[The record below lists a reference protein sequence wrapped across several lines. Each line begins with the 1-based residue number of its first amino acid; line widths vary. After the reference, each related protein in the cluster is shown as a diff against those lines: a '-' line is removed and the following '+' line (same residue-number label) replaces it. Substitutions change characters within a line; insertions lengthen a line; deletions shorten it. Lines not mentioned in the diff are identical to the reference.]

1 MDKCDKDLTL
11 CCNAYIIYMSSGW
24 IYGEEE
30 IRSCENCGIEIEEE
44 YLESEVERCAVV
56 MKKL

>member
-1 MDKCDKDLTL
+1 MVKRDKDLTL

-44 YLESEVERCAVV
+44 YLESEVE
-56 MKKL
+56 